1 MRRSL
6 RLAPIALVLCSLAAL
21 FFSRGGETVPL
32 YAARQGLMCQNCH
45 FDPNGGGPRN
55 DFGFAY
61 ARNRH
66 SLEAEA
72 DSTSPWHDLDLTNK
86 VGDRM
91 PLYVGVNQRFMLLD
105 NNTAHNNTPSA
116 SGLDRFGFF
125 NMESAIHFAFQPH
138 PQLTLVYNIDGFATG
153 PAATER
159 PREAFGMIGGLPWDG
174 YVKAGRF
181 RNPFGLRMDDHT
193 VATRNSYLDFST
205 QERFLPYDPREPD
218 MGVEIGA
225 KAASWFGRAAF
236 TNGDARV
243 LNGEFAETKSLKLG
257 YVHPWY
263 QAGLSLYDSYMKER
277 VSGSGPKRAT
287 RWGYYGLT
295 HYGPLAG
302 IFEVAAGTDEAEPD
316 FGFASGPKTNRLAW
330 FAELDYTPVRWVNGR
345 VRYDYLVIDRSSDPA
360 TRELNTHSRYA
371 IEAEVV
377 PVPFAELRAT
387 MRFIDHKSDLIDDET
402 QGYLQFHFSY

>member
-1 MRRSL
+1 MRRSI
-6 RLAPIALVLCSLAAL
+6 RLVPVALFVCSLAAL
-21 FFSRGGETVPL
+21 LFSRGAETVPL
-32 YAARQGLMCQNCH
+32 YAAREGLLCQNCH

-86 VGDRM
+86 VGDTM
-91 PLYVGVNQRFMLLD
+91 PLYVGVNQRFMVLD
-105 NNTAHNNTPSA
+105 NNTEAIE
-116 SGLDRFGFF
+116 GLDRFGFF

-138 PQLTLVYNIDGFATG
+138 SKLTLVYSLDGFAQG
-153 PAATER
+153 NPATER
-159 PREAFGMIGGLPWDG
+159 PREAFGMIGGLPFNG
-174 YVKAGRF
+174 YIKAGRF

-218 MGVEIGA
+218 MGVEVGG
-225 KAASWFGRAAF
+225 KGSSWFGRLAF

-243 LNGEFAETKSLKLG
+243 LNGEFAETKAIKLG

-263 QAGLSLYDSYMKER
+263 QAGLSFYDSYMSER
-277 VSGSGPKRAT
+277 VPATAGALKRAT

-295 HYGPLAG
+295 HYGPVAAL
-302 IFEVAAGTDEAEPD
+302 FEIAAGTDEAEPD
-316 FGFASGPKTNRLAW
+316 PDAGLASGPKTNRVAG
-330 FAELDYTPVRWVNGR
+330 FAELDYHPMRWVNGR
-345 VRYDYLVIDRSSDPA
+345 VRYDYLVIDRSTDPVI
-360 TRELNTHSRYA
+360 RELNTHSRYA
-371 IEAEVV
+371 VEAEVV
-377 PVPFAELRAT
+377 PVPFAELRAVF
-387 MRFIDHKSDLIDDET
+387 RYIDHKSETLVDET